1 MKRVKILGLV
11 VGGLIVADR
20 AVAFGCPCAEHRA
33 RRRYRRRARV
43 IDSWL
48 WLERD
53 DDDL

>member
-1 MKRVKILGLV
+1 MKLVKILGLV

-33 RRRYRRRARV
+33 RRVRV
-43 IDSWL
+43 IDSRL